1 MKIQQINLYHLRMPL
16 CSPFE
21 TSFGRIS
28 DRECLLL
35 EAYAGDLVGYG
46 ECVADQTPGYSYET
60 CETAWHILRDFLI
73 PSILG
78 MSLDGLVGLQQKIS
92 FVRGHPMAKAGL
104 EMAFW
109 DLVGKQEGTSL
120 QRLLNEGRGEVRKSV
135 KVGVSVGL
143 QATPEELVTVV
154 NNYLEKGYGRIK
166 IKIKPG
172 RDIGDTYAIRRAFP
186 EVLLQVDANSAYT
199 LDNAKSLQ
207 PLDDLDLLLIE
218 QPLDEDDLWDHR
230 QMQKI
235 FRTPIC
241 LDESILSARHARQA
255 LEMESCRV
263 INIKAGRVGGLS
275 EARAIH
281 DICQKAGVPVWCGG
295 MLETGVGRAANLALA
310 ALPGFT
316 LPGDI
321 SATER
326 YYMEDITQENF
337 LLNPDS
343 TITVPERPGLGVS
356 INQPSLSKFTLDFL
370 AVKPI

>member
-35 EAYAGDLVGYG
+35 EAYAGGLVGYG

-60 CETAWHILRDFLI
+60 CQTAWHILRDFLI